1 MGEITS
7 LTGKILDINLSNK
20 NWNSWIEKES
30 VYRKFLSA
38 RGLSQ
43 YYLYQLL
50 KPKDL
55 PLDPNN
61 YIIFGSGLL
70 VGTKTPGATRTNID
84 SKNLFSNGVGSTNGG
99 EFFAVAL
106 KYSGYG
112 HIRINGK
119 SDKPV
124 YILID
129 NGQVLLEDAQEV
141 WGRTTSQTVDIIRKK
156 HGNDFHV
163 LCIGPAGEN
172 LVRGACVIINKSRAA
187 AKCGMG
193 AIMGS
198 KNLKAIA
205 VRGKNVPTLW
215 DDEKFN
221 ELIHKAR
228 KKVLDSG
235 TAQRM
240 SKWGAKSAVKAKN
253 KVGSVPYKHFQ
264 DGYVES
270 LEGWDEK
277 AFTKYEVKRFG
288 ITNCPISCRQIY
300 KVDNGLYSGLEGEA
314 VQSNTVQD
322 FGLKLDIREP
332 SAIIKAHILCNDFG
346 IDIDTASET
355 ISWAY
360 ECYEK
365 GLIDEK
371 DSDGLQLNWGNYH
384 ALMELIEKIAYRKGF
399 GNILA
404 EGVIKASEVIGRGT
418 KKYAMAMKGQD
429 LYEDMRMPKGWAL
442 GVALSTRGG
451 GHCSG
456 APIVEFA
463 AGKSSAEILTPELAL
478 KLYGVRTALDPSA
491 YDGKAKLV
499 AYHEKL
505 HAVLN
510 SLGICFFNSIW
521 EGYELLD
528 EHDIAQ
534 LVRAATG
541 WDIDRLELLNIGE
554 RIHNLERMF
563 NYRHAGMNRKD
574 DYPPAR
580 FMEEKVQKGPYKG
593 EYMDR
598 EKFNQML
605 DENYQIHGWNEEG
618 IPKEETLKKLGLC
631 NITQDI

>member
-1 MGEITS
+1 MGNITS
-7 LTGKILDINLSNK
+7 LTGKILDIDLSNHK
-20 NWNSWIEKES
+20 WNTWVEKES
-30 VYRKFLSA
+30 IHRKFLTA

-50 KPKDL
+50 KPKDF

-61 YIIFGSGLL
+61 YIIFGSGLM

-99 EFFAVAL
+99 EFFAVAM

-112 HIRINGK
+112 HIRITGK
-119 SDKPV
+119 SSKPV
-124 YILID
+124 YLLID
-129 NGQVLLEDAQEV
+129 NGQVSLEDAKEI
-141 WGRTTSQTVDIIRKK
+141 WGKTTSQTVDIIREK
-156 HGNDFHV
+156 HGDDFHV
-163 LCIGPAGEN
+163 ACIGPAGEN

-193 AIMGS
+193 AILGS
-198 KNLKAIA
+198 KKIKAIA
-205 VRGKNVPTLW
+205 VRGQMIPTLW
-215 DDEKFN
+215 NEEKFDA
-221 ELIHKAR
+221 LINQVR
-228 KKVLDSG
+228 KKISDSG

-253 KVGSVPYKHFQ
+253 KVGSVPYRHFQ

-270 LEGWDEK
+270 LDGWDEK
-277 AFTKYEVKRFG
+277 AFTKYELKRFG
-288 ITNCPISCRQIY
+288 IKNCPISCRQIY
-300 KVDNGLYSGLEGEA
+300 KVGDGPYAGLEGEA

-322 FGLKLDIREP
+322 FGLKLDIRE
-332 SAIIKAHILCNDFG
+332 STAIIKAHVLCNEYG
-346 IDIDTASET
+346 IDIDTAAET

-365 GLIDEK
+365 GLIDK
-371 DSDGLQLNWGNYH
+371 NDTDGLQLNWGNH
-384 ALMELIEKIAYRKGF
+384 HSLMALIDRITYRKGF

-404 EGVIKASEVIGRGT
+404 EGVVKASKIIGRGSQ
-418 KKYAMAMKGQD
+418 KYAMAMKGQD

-442 GVALSTRGG
+442 GVGLSTRGG

-463 AGKSSAEILTPELAL
+463 AGKSSAEILTPELAK
-478 KLYGVRTALDPSA
+478 KLYGVKTAIDPAA
-491 YDGKAKLV
+491 YEGKAELV
-499 AYHEKL
+499 SYNERL

-510 SLGICFFNSIW
+510 SLGVCLFNSIW

-528 EHDIAQ
+528 EHDMAQ
-534 LVRAATG
+534 LVHAATG
-541 WDIDRLELLNIGE
+541 WDIDGNELLNIGE

-563 NYRHAGMNRKD
+563 NFKHAGLDRKD

-580 FMEEKVQKGPYKG
+580 FMEEKIQKGPYKG

-598 EKFNQML
+598 KKYDLML
-605 DENYQIHGWNEEG
+605 DENYKIHGWSKQG
-618 IPKEETLKKLGLC
+618 IPVTETLSRLGLK
-631 NITQDI
+631 DIIL